1 MSSSHTFIIPVYEN
15 MPNDAC
21 ARPDTNG
28 TSSLDIDVV
37 KVNANPNLRI
47 KLLRRKY
54 DNIYTYEYDEVDL
67 KNYVTN
73 NFANTIN
80 PNEYILSTNPIDGL
94 EYNLMMKDSL
104 VSGTYKI
111 LVSLYDGDNKIGDT
125 YEYMIIK

>member
-1 MSSSHTFIIPVYEN
+1 MIMQKVEN
-15 MPNDAC
+15 
-21 ARPDTNG
+21 
-28 TSSLDIDVV
+28 IF
-37 KVNANPNLRI
+37 

-54 DNIYTYEYDEVDL
+54 DNIYTYEYEEVDL

-125 YEYMIIK
+125 YEYMITKSKKPQNKKRI